1 MKSVCLLMVVAL
13 LLTMPLTLWAQSEA
27 DSAKLF
33 KTKCVAC
40 HGENGEGKP
49 AMKAPAV
56 KGTTMTV
63 EKMVEYLTKG
73 EAGKRI
79 HVKPVANL
87 DADQAK
93 LVAEY
98 VLSMK

>member
-1 MKSVCLLMVVAL
+1 MKSVCLLMVVVL
-13 LLTMPLTLWAQSEA
+13 LLAVPSMLLSQSEA
-27 DSAKLF
+27 DGAKIY

-49 AMKAPAV
+49 AMKAPAI

-63 EKMVEYLTKG
+63 EKLVEYLTKG

-79 HVKPVANL
+79 HAKPVANL
-87 DADQAK
+87 NEDQAK

-98 VLSMK
+98 VTSMK